1 MKGYID
7 GGVVFLELDAN
18 ELRTLFIAV
27 DHEVGYHA
35 GMAAECESG
44 ADGREQL
51 AKRIPRGRAMNRRQ
65 AGELRTKA
73 AGHKACMRDASDLCR
88 VLHELTRNRN
98 AR

>member
-1 MKGYID
+1 VKGYIE
-7 GGVVFLELDAN
+7 GGTVFLELSPE

-27 DHEVGYHA
+27 DHEVGHHA

-51 AKRIPRGRAMNRRQ
+51 AKRVPRGRAMNRRV

-73 AGHKACMRDASDLCR
+73 AGHMAQMRDASDLCR
-88 VLHELTRNRN
+88 VLHALTRR
-98 AR
+98 A